1 MNKVFLF
8 VSDISTLLGVS
19 RYNPQNCFER
29 LFKKYDLKTI
39 ERIKIE
45 SSNKIQEISKLK
57 EDLNIKTVELDK
69 KLSEKLVTKRQYDM
83 EKEKIR
89 KEDFKLTK
97 DLDNTQESIDLLT
110 LSKQE
115 YIEKKIG
122 KDNIDTIKSAKSLA
136 EKTEKTKELKKQ
148 LEDKTDLSADT
159 IQLINKEIK
168 NLINTEHGIER
179 ESNAIQTFEK
189 IENVK
194 LNTSQDFFKCS
205 VYTIGNTEYYLGGK
219 LDGIHKDYIVEV
231 KNRTKQFFYKIR
243 DYEMIQIQ
251 LYMYILN
258 YKRAKLVERLN
269 QKIKIHDIERDD
281 VLLSEI
287 LTKINIFCN
296 LFNKFLKDEDKRIE
310 YYKSSFIE
318 KENFIYSEFYLKI
331 ESEYLKLKEKHQ
343 IKESDDETDDDSM
356 ECCISVS
363 E

>member
-39 ERIKIE
+39 EFVKQE
-45 SSNKIQEISKLK
+45 SSNKIQEISTLK
-57 EDLNIKTVELDK
+57 QNLNLKTVELEK
-69 KLSEKLVTKRQYDM
+69 KLSEKVVTKRQYDM
-83 EKEKIR
+83 EKEKIK

-97 DLDNTQESIDLLT
+97 NLNDTQESIDLLT

-122 KDNIDTIKSAKSLA
+122 KDNIENIKSAKNIT
-136 EKTEKTKELKKQ
+136 ERTEKTKELKKQ
-148 LEDKTDLSADT
+148 LEDKNDLSSDT
-159 IQLINKEIK
+159 IELINKEIK

-179 ESNAIQTFEK
+179 ESNAIETFEK
-189 IENVK
+189 IENIK
-194 LNTSQDFFKCS
+194 LNTSQEFFKCS
-205 VYTIGNTEYYLGGK
+205 VCIIGNTEYYLGGK

-231 KNRTKQFFYKIR
+231 KNRTKQFFYKVR
-243 DYEMIQIQ
+243 DYEMVQIQ

-258 YKRAKLVERLN
+258 YKNAKLVERLN
-269 QKIKIHDIERDD
+269 QKIKIHNIERDD
-281 VLLSEI
+281 VFISEI

-296 LFNKFLKDEDKRIE
+296 LFNKLLKDENKRID
-310 YYKSSFIE
+310 YYKSSFTE

-331 ESEYLKLKEKHQ
+331 ESEYLKLKKINE
-343 IKESDDETDDDSM
+343 IEDSDDEM
-356 ECCISVS
+356 ECCISIS

>member
-39 ERIKIE
+39 ERIQIE

-57 EDLNIKTVELDK
+57 ENLNSKTVDLDK
-69 KLSEKLVTKRQYDM
+69 KLSEKVLTKRQYDM
-83 EKEKIR
+83 EKEKIK

-97 DLDNTQESIDLLT
+97 NLNDTQECVDLLT

-122 KDNIDTIKSAKSLA
+122 KHNIDTIKSAKNLA
-136 EKTEKTKELKKQ
+136 EKTEKTKEIKKQ
-148 LEDKTDLSADT
+148 LEDKNDLSADT

-179 ESNAIQTFEK
+179 ESNAIETFEK

-194 LNTSQDFFKCS
+194 LNISQDFFKCH
-205 VYTIGNTEYYLGGK
+205 VCTIGNTEYYLGGK

-281 VLLSEI
+281 VLISEI
-287 LTKINIFCN
+287 FTKMNIFCN
-296 LFNKFLKDEDKRIE
+296 FFDKFLKDEEKRMD

-331 ESEYLKLKEKHQ
+331 ESEYLKLKEKNV
-343 IKESDDETDDDSM
+343 IDSDDELDDDDM